1 MRNETGME
9 EAIELKPGTAT
20 GHSQPR
26 ADNIRLGMMLMIIAV
41 FIAPLIDVFS
51 KLASATLPPAEI
63 SAFRFVFQ
71 TLLML
76 PLVLWRGSLWQ
87 IGWRQTR
94 VHMIRGAILAVSMI
108 SFVTALRAMALADAI
123 AIFFVE
129 PIILTILGG
138 LFLKEKI
145 GWRRYAACAVG
156 FGGAL
161 LIIRPSFENLGWVA
175 LLPVVCA
182 FGIALFALM
191 TRILA
196 HREDP
201 WSMQLQTGFWGG
213 IFCLVVLILGDGTG
227 STLFDP
233 VWPDAVSLAKCF
245 GVGLAASISGM
256 FAVYAYRDAPASTL
270 APLQYFEIVCATF
283 FGWFIFGDL
292 PDAITWLG
300 IAIIIASGLFIL
312 WRERQVA
319 RRLASAEPVVNP

>member
-1 MRNETGME
+1 MDETVK
-9 EAIELKPGTAT
+9 IKPGHPADPTAT
-20 GHSQPR
+20 R
-26 ADNIRLGMMLMIIAV
+26 EDNIRLGMILMIISV
-41 FIAPLIDVFS
+41 FVAPMIDVFS
-51 KLASATLPPAEI
+51 KLAAVTLPPAEI
-63 SAFRFVFQ
+63 SAFRFLFQ
-71 TLLML
+71 TVLML
-76 PLVLWRGSLWQ
+76 PLVLWRGTFWQ
-87 IGWRQTR
+87 ISWRQTR
-94 VHMIRGAILAVSMI
+94 LHVLRGVILSVSMI
-108 SFVTALRAMALADAI
+108 CFVTALRAMALADAI

-129 PIILTILGG
+129 PIILTVLGG

-161 LIIRPSFENLGWVA
+161 LIIRPSFDHLGWVA

-182 FGIALFALM
+182 FGIAVFALM

-201 WSMQLQTGFWGG
+201 WTMQLQTAFWGG
-213 IFCLVVLILGDGTG
+213 ICCLIILLLGDGTG
-227 STLFDP
+227 SAHFDP
-233 VWPDAVSLAKCF
+233 IWPDAAGLAKCL
-245 GVGLAASISGM
+245 GVGMAATISGM

-283 FGWFIFGDL
+283 FGWSIFGDF
-292 PDAITWLG
+292 PDALTWLG

-319 RRLASAEPVVNP
+319 RRLAREEPLVNP

>member
-1 MRNETGME
+1 MD
-9 EAIELKPGTAT
+9 EAMKREAPQVSTSALHRP
-20 GHSQPR
+20 
-26 ADNIRLGMMLMIIAV
+26 DNVRLGMLLMIVSV
-41 FIAPLIDVFS
+41 FIAPMIDVFG
-51 KLASATLPPAEI
+51 KLAAATLPPAEI
-63 SAFRFVFQ
+63 SAFRFLLQ

-94 VHMIRGAILAVSMI
+94 LHMIRGAILAVSMI
-108 SFVTALRAMALADAI
+108 AFVTALRAMALADAI

-138 LFLKEKI
+138 VFLKEKI
-145 GWRRYAACAVG
+145 GWRRYGACAVG
-156 FGGAL
+156 FGGAM
-161 LIIRPSFENLGWVA
+161 LIIRPSFEHLGWVA

-182 FGIALFALM
+182 FGIAVFALM

-213 IFCLVVLILGDGTG
+213 VFCLVVLLLGEGTG
-227 STLFDP
+227 SSLFDP
-233 VWPDAVSLAKCF
+233 IWPDAAGLAKCF
-245 GVGLAASISGM
+245 GVGLAASVSGM

-283 FGWFIFGDL
+283 FGWSVFGDF
-292 PDAITWLG
+292 PDALTWLG

-312 WRERQVA
+312 WRERQLA
-319 RRLASAEPVVNP
+319 RRLASAAPLAKP

>member
-1 MRNETGME
+1 MTGYAMDD
-9 EAIELKPGTAT
+9 AVKRPQAKATAAPA
-20 GHSQPR
+20 PR
-26 ADNIRLGMMLMIIAV
+26 TDNVRLGMLLMLVAV

-51 KLASATLPPAEI
+51 KLAAATLPPAEV

-71 TLLML
+71 TALML
-76 PLVLWRGSLWQ
+76 PLVLWRGALGG
-87 IGWRQTR
+87 ITWRQTR
-94 VHMIRGAILAVSMI
+94 VHMIRGAILAISMI

-138 LFLKEKI
+138 LLLKEKI

-156 FGGAL
+156 FGGAM
-161 LIIRPSFENLGWVA
+161 LIIRPSFEHLGWVA

-182 FGIALFALM
+182 FGVAVFALM

-213 IFCLVVLILGDGTG
+213 VACIIVLALGEGSG

-233 VWPDAVSLAKCF
+233 VWPDLAGLAKSF
-245 GVGLAASISGM
+245 GVGVAASISGM

-270 APLQYFEIVCATF
+270 APLQYFEIVSATL
-283 FGWFIFGDL
+283 FGWSIFGDF
-292 PDAITWLG
+292 PDALTWTG
-300 IAIIIASGLFIL
+300 IAIIIASGLYIL
-312 WRERQVA
+312 WRER
-319 RRLASAEPVVNP
+319 RLARNLVTAEPVVTP